1 MKKATVTKQHVGVD
15 MSKDDFKACIMER
28 LENDNVR
35 VKASR
40 SFKNT
45 LLGYKSFIS
54 WVLKKTS
61 KDLSLHFSMEATGV
75 YHEDLAYYL
84 YEQNYSVSILLA
96 NTVKAYLR
104 SLNVKTKTDKSDAK
118 CIAQMGIERNLKAW
132 HPISSQMRHLKQL
145 TRERG
150 NIQKEKTA
158 LSNKLH
164 ALNHS
169 HLPSKEVLK
178 LIKQRIKL
186 LEKQLEQMNVQIE
199 KSVMKDDFLK
209 ERIGKICVLKGLG
222 LISVVTI
229 IAETNGFQHFSSKA
243 QLVSYAGYDVVE
255 NQSGTS
261 INGKTRISKKG
272 NSRIRK
278 ALHFPALTAKKHE
291 PVFEDL
297 YDRIFERT
305 KIKMKAFVAIQRK
318 LLIMVYTLFK
328 NNVAFDSNYH
338 KNISEKEQ
346 NCRQDTMPAYA
357 G

>member
-1 MKKATVTKQHVGVD
+1 MKAPIRKQHVGID
-15 MSKDDFKACIMER
+15 ISKDDLKACIMQC
-28 LENDNVR
+28 LENGKVR

-45 LLGYKSFIS
+45 LSGYKSLIS
-54 WVLKKTS
+54 WVRSKTS
-61 KDLSLHFSMEATGV
+61 KELPVSFSMEATGV
-75 YHEDLAYYL
+75 YHEELSYYL
-84 YEQNYSVSILLA
+84 HEQNYSVSILLA

-118 CIAQMGIERNLKAW
+118 CIAQMGIERNLKIW
-132 HPISSQMRHLKQL
+132 QPISSHMRHLKQL

-150 NIQKEKTA
+150 NIQKEKVA
-158 LSNKLH
+158 LNNKLH

-169 HLPSKEVLK
+169 HLPSKDVIK

-186 LEKQLEQMNVQIE
+186 LEKQLLQMNKKIE
-199 KSVMKDDFLK
+199 NLVMKDDFLK
-209 ERIGKICVLKGLG
+209 ERIEKICLLKGLG
-222 LISVVTI
+222 LTTVATI
-229 IAETNGFQHFSSKA
+229 IAETNGFQHFTSKG

-255 NQSGTS
+255 NQSGSS

-278 ALHFPALTAKKHE
+278 ALHFPALVTKKYE
-291 PVFEDL
+291 PVFEHV

-318 LLIMVYTLFK
+318 LLIMIYTLFK
-328 NNVAFDSNYH
+328 NNVAFDSDYH
-338 KNISEKEQ
+338 KKLSNKEQ
-346 NCRQDTMPAYA
+346 SCRQGTMPAYA